1 MFLLLCYRQWHIKR
15 VFIEFELFQFL
26 FNCQNTTQNTAI
38 KIETCLGRYLNTRC
52 ELCCGFL
59 PLVVLSQEERSFCH
73 YRQAEVFNWRF
84 LTVTGDWWQLFS
96 LWSHISST
104 NYSTSCFYSIIN
116 QSVNLN
122 GRKSVPAKFSY
133 FLRKDFFLSWDDNEE
148 RFPFRLV
155 GVFLSRG
162 WRGNDQLWPKQDRG
176 ETRKDWPDVELSTQ
190 TQRYWEEKW
199 RNNYQVWS

>member
-1 MFLLLCYRQWHIKR
+1 MYSPNLRNAIANLAIDKLLLFLLLCYRQWHIKR

-59 PLVVLSQEERSFCH
+59 PLVVLSQEERSFRH

-104 NYSTSCFYSIIN
+104 NYSTSCFYSII
-116 QSVNLN
+116 
-122 GRKSVPAKFSY
+122 
-133 FLRKDFFLSWDDNEE
+133 
-148 RFPFRLV
+148 RL
-155 GVFLSRG
+155 
-162 WRGNDQLWPKQDRG
+162 
-176 ETRKDWPDVELSTQ
+176 
-190 TQRYWEEKW
+190 
-199 RNNYQVWS
+199 